1 MRDIVKLLDVF
12 RPPPPLIG
20 VGHSFGGAAVV
31 NAALFNPRL
40 FTAVVLLDPVISRYA
55 STPGEIKDSP
65 AAASIYR
72 RDVWPSLD
80 AAAASFR
87 KSPFYRAWDP
97 RVLDLWLRHG
107 VVPAATHRAEVGEQP
122 AGAVALATTKHQ
134 EVFTYLRPSWMSFD
148 AAGKVFQD
156 PGATPDLAPSFEGPG
171 GRFNLTWPFYR
182 AEPTST
188 LTKLPNLRPGAFY
201 VFGGTSNLSPEEFR
215 EEKLSKTGTGV
226 GGSGGRPA
234 GRVDGV
240 TGEKAGHLI
249 PLEIPGF
256 CAEKAAPWIKG
267 ELDRWWAEERE
278 YEAWTR
284 KSQTEKTS
292 ISDEFARYA
301 GRPDGKAVKKV
312 SKDKAKL

>member
-1 MRDIVKLLDVF
+1 MRDIVKMVDVF

-55 STPGEIKDSP
+55 STPGEIKDGP
-65 AAASIYR
+65 AAASIHR

-87 KSPFYRAWDP
+87 RSPFYRAWDP
-97 RVLDLWLRHG
+97 RVLDLWLAHG
-107 VVPAATHRAEVGEQP
+107 VVPADEEGE
-122 AGAVALATTKHQ
+122 GAVALATTKHQ

-148 AAGKVFQD
+148 PAGKTFQD
-156 PGATPDLAPSFEGPG
+156 RSRATPDLAPSFEGPG

-188 LTKLPNLRPGAFY
+188 LTKLPSLRPGAFY
-201 VFGGTSNLSPEEFR
+201 IFGGTSKLSPEEFA

-226 GGSGGRPA
+226 GGSGGKAA

-240 TGEKAGHLI
+240 THDQAGHLI

-284 KSQTEKTS
+284 KSQAEKTT